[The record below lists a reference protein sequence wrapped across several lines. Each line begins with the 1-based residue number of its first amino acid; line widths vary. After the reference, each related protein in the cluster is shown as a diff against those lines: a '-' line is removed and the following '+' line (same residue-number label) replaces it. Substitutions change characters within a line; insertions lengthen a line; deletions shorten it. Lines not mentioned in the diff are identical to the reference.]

1 MTDIVKLT
9 SERLGGVTTP
19 RMEGDNLAVL
29 LCSVFENPD
38 QEVDEETGWTL
49 DAVTGCNEVLDAI
62 REHYRPLA
70 DTIEQLR
77 ARIAELEGAIGE
89 LVLEVK
95 GWQDSAAKALAAT
108 NKALAELQRRNDET
122 AAAIRE
128 RTDGR

>member
-70 DTIEQLR
+70 DAIERLQ
-77 ARIAELEGAIGE
+77 AE
-89 LVLEVK
+89 
-95 GWQDSAAKALAAT
+95 
-108 NKALAELQRRNDET
+108 LAELAKPVFLACPIDSPANEAEAWRAILDERT
-122 AAAIRE
+122 KRAAAAIRE